1 MKRILLLL
9 AAALTLSAQT
19 TPATTHVWETLKY
32 APLRPLTFPNVDE
45 ITLSNGMRVLLLENH
60 EVPMVR
66 GVALVRTGN
75 LFDPKGK
82 VGLASLTGTALRS
95 GGTDS
100 KTGDQIDEDLENIAA
115 SVESGIGETT
125 GTVSFSC
132 LKENAAQVIAVFE
145 DLLAHPA
152 FRQNRIDL
160 IKQQM
165 MSEITRRNDDP
176 GEIAQREFADI
187 VYGRDNSYGWPE
199 DISDILAIQ
208 RPDVVA
214 FYQRYFFPANIML
227 AVQGDFDTAQ
237 MKAQLESIFKDWTVK
252 QAPVPPFPKV
262 HFDYKPGTYLADK
275 QDVTQTNFEIGQ
287 PGGELNNPDYPAL
300 EVMSDILGGGFNSR
314 LFRRLRTQLGYVY
327 GINASWGA
335 NYDHPGLF
343 RVSGSTQAPTTVP
356 AIQAAMQ
363 EVERM
368 RQEPVT
374 DQELEGA
381 KETVLNSFVFYFDTP
396 GKTISRLLTYYYFGY
411 PKDFIFNYQ
420 KAVKTVTKEDV
431 LRVAKKY
438 LDPAKFVTVAVGNP
452 KDFGEPL
459 TKLGQPVTPIDLT
472 IPMPAAMRRNMPQGM
487 PPSENEK

>member
-1 MKRILLLL
+1 M
-9 AAALTLSAQT
+9 
-19 TPATTHVWETLKY
+19 
-32 APLRPLTFPNVDE
+32 
-45 ITLSNGMRVLLLENH
+45 
-60 EVPMVR
+60 
-66 GVALVRTGN
+66 
-75 LFDPKGK
+75 
-82 VGLASLTGTALRS
+82 
-95 GGTDS
+95 
-100 KTGDQIDEDLENIAA
+100 
-115 SVESGIGETT
+115 
-125 GTVSFSC
+125 SFSC
-132 LKENAAQVIAVFE
+132 LKENAPQVISVFE

-165 MSEITRRNDDP
+165 MSEIARRNDDP
-176 GEIAQREFADI
+176 GEIGQREFADI
-187 VYGRDNSYGWPE
+187 LYGRDNSYGWPE
-199 DISDILAIQ
+199 NISDVAAI
-208 RPDVVA
+208 RRADIVG
-214 FYQRYFFPANIML
+214 FYQRYFFPANMML

-237 MKAQLESIFKDWTVK
+237 MKAQLEAAFKNWTVT
-252 QAPVPPFPKV
+252 QPAVPPFPKV
-262 HFDYKPGTYLADK
+262 RFDYKPGTYLADK
-275 QDVTQTNFEIGQ
+275 QDVTQTTFEIGQ
-287 PGGELNNPDYPAL
+287 PGGELNSPDYPAL

-327 GINASWGA
+327 GISASWGA

-363 EVERM
+363 EVERI

-381 KETVLNSFVFYFDTP
+381 KQTVLNSFVFYFDTP

-420 KAVKTVTKEDV
+420 KAVKTVTKDDV
-431 LRVAKKY
+431 LRAAKKY

-459 TKLGQPVTPIDLT
+459 SKLGLPVTPIDLT
-472 IPMPAAMRRNMPQGM
+472 IPMPADLRQGM
-487 PPSENEK
+487 PRQSAPPEGSGEEK